1 MTHVRA
7 EAHDPYFFSQRKN
20 RRFQRRLRK
29 SFDDYSLYGER
40 RETLLTFKGGWD
52 AESVVSG
59 APGGR
64 WRRPSSATIRPGTA
78 ARRLSVKQPIAL
90 PAVDPTGPNLVAA
103 ESILEAVETKSTFSE
118 KKVEFL
124 QAVEEK
130 EKPNLAEKGQKYKF
144 SEAKFGSSSV
154 LSNLSKFLYS
164 ISENYSVS
172 IPVEL
177 VDNIVQDYKQLASD
191 VVVEKREWQTDCY
204 LDFQVKNKRPFLT
217 AVPEEVDV
225 REKLESS
232 IRKIA
237 KKQEKEKNKRVR
249 LSRESMWKKCP
260 PDSSPERPQT
270 ARSVLSNFSFHSDI
284 SRSTSVDERQEYDM
298 LPAELR
304 PTILHY
310 RRESAMPRGRS
321 TGPKTRLEKFKSMQR
336 GRTGDTTAK
345 SEDEGAFWYNLS
357 LVTAVYALLYGRCIV
372 VTGMVVS
379 VPDPPRARVWFR
391 DYWHGCL

>member
-40 RETLLTFKGGWD
+40 KETLLTFKGGWD

-64 WRRPSSATIRPGTA
+64 WRRPSSGTIRPGTA
-78 ARRLSVKQPIAL
+78 ARRVSLKHPQIAL

-103 ESILEAVETKSTFSE
+103 PEPILEAVETKSTLSE

-124 QAVEEK
+124 QAVEK
-130 EKPNLAEKGQKYKF
+130 EKPNLTVKGQKYKF
-144 SEAKFGSSSV
+144 SEAKFGSSSI
-154 LSNLSKFLYS
+154 LSNLSKYLYS
-164 ISENYSVS
+164 ISENFSVS

-177 VDNIVQDYKQLASD
+177 VNNILQGYQQLTSD
-191 VVVEKREWQTDCY
+191 IVVEKREWQTDCY
-204 LDFQVKNKRPFLT
+204 LDFQPKNKRPFLT
-217 AVPEEVDV
+217 AVPEEEDE
-225 REKLESS
+225 RQKLESS

-237 KKQEKEKNKRVR
+237 KKQEKERNRRVR

-260 PDSSPERPQT
+260 ADSSPERPQT

-284 SRSTSVDERQEYDM
+284 SRSTSVEERQEYDM

-310 RRESAMPRGRS
+310 RRESAMPRARS

-336 GRTGDTTAK
+336 GKAGDTTAK
-345 SEDEGAFWYNLS
+345 SEDEGTTLPSGSELCGYRRIS
-357 LVTAVYALLYGRCIV
+357 
-372 VTGMVVS
+372 
-379 VPDPPRARVWFR
+379 
-391 DYWHGCL
+391 